1 MNNINSVLENDEKI
15 IFRLRELYSKYGYMK
30 YRMSK
35 FEEYDLYVRN
45 KDFLVS
51 ENIITFTDVDG
62 KLMALKPDVTLSII
76 KNSREDTAS
85 VQKMYY
91 NENFYR
97 ASSETRAFKEIMQT
111 GLEAIGDIDDYCIC
125 EVVMLA
131 AKSLECISKDY
142 ILDIS
147 HMGIVSQ
154 AMEGIEISLNGK
166 TALLKALGE
175 KNVGGISEVCA
186 AEGIDEKSTD
196 LLKKLVTVYGAP
208 DKVIAKLKSLPQA
221 EKFSDAIK
229 QLENITEMLTLVGC
243 ADKVR
248 IDFSVVNDMGY
259 YNGVVFKGFVNGV
272 PEGVLSGG
280 QYDNLM
286 RKMSRKSGAI
296 GFAVYLDLLERIYED
311 SHDYDVST
319 VLLYDEDA
327 KLCDVN
333 SAVKK
338 LIDKGETVIAQKTK
352 PEKLTYKKLVRLCKT
367 EVEEIEN
374 NA

>member
-76 KNSREDTAS
+76 KNSREDTGT

-91 NENFYR
+91 NENVYR
-97 ASSETRAFKEIMQT
+97 ASTETRAFKEIMQT

-131 AKSLECISKDY
+131 AKSLECITDDY

-154 AMEGIEISLNGK
+154 AMEGIEISSNGK
-166 TALLKALGE
+166 AALLKALGE
-175 KNVGGISEVCA
+175 KNVGGIGAVCT

-208 DKVIAKLKSLPQA
+208 DNVIAELKSLSQT

-229 QLENITEMLTLVGC
+229 QLEDITEMLTLVGC
-243 ADKVR
+243 VDKVR
-248 IDFSVVNDMGY
+248 IDFSVINDMGY

-272 PEGVLSGG
+272 PEGILSGG
-280 QYDNLM
+280 QYDNLLK
-286 RKMSRKSGAI
+286 KMSRKSGAI

-311 SHDYDVST
+311 SHDFDVAT
-319 VLLYDEDA
+319 VLLYNEDA

-333 SAVKK
+333 NAVKE

-352 PEKLTYKKLVRLCKT
+352 PEKLRYKRLVRLCGT

>member
-76 KNSREDTAS
+76 KNSREDTGT

-91 NENFYR
+91 NENVYR
-97 ASSETRAFKEIMQT
+97 ASTETRAFKEIMQT

-131 AKSLECISKDY
+131 AKSLECITDDY

-154 AMEGIEISLNGK
+154 AMEGIEISSNGK
-166 TALLKALGE
+166 AALLKALGE
-175 KNVGGISEVCA
+175 KNVGGIGAVCT

-208 DKVIAKLKSLPQA
+208 DNVIAELKSLSQT

-229 QLENITEMLTLVGC
+229 QLEDITEMLTLVGC
-243 ADKVR
+243 VDKVR
-248 IDFSVVNDMGY
+248 IDFSVINDMGY

-280 QYDNLM
+280 QYDNLLK
-286 RKMSRKSGAI
+286 KMSRKSGAI

-311 SHDYDVST
+311 SHNFDVAT
-319 VLLYDEDA
+319 VLLYNEDA

-333 SAVKK
+333 NAVKE

-352 PEKLTYKKLVRLCKT
+352 PEKLRYKRLVRLCGT

>member
-1 MNNINSVLENDEKI
+1 MNSVNSVFENDEKI
-15 IFRLRELYSKYGYMK
+15 IFKLRELYSKHGYMK

-76 KNSREDTAS
+76 KNSREDMGT

-91 NENFYR
+91 NENVYR
-97 ASSETRAFKEIMQT
+97 ASTETRAFKEIMQT

-131 AKSLECISKDY
+131 AKSLECITDDY

-154 AMEGIEISLNGK
+154 IMEDIEISQKGRV
-166 TALLKALGE
+166 ALLKALGE
-175 KNVGGISEVCA
+175 KNVGGISKVCRE
-186 AEGIDEKSTD
+186 EGIDKNSTEI
-196 LLKKLVTVYGAP
+196 LKKLVSVYGAP
-208 DKVIAKLKSLPQA
+208 DKVITELKSLPKSEQFA
-221 EKFSDAIK
+221 EAIK
-229 QLENITEMLTLVGC
+229 QLENITEMLTISGC
-243 ADKVR
+243 VDKVR
-248 IDFSVVNDMGY
+248 IDFSVINDMGY

-286 RKMSRKSGAI
+286 KKMSRKSGAI

-311 SHDYDVST
+311 NQNFDIDT
-319 VLLYDEDA
+319 VLIYDDGTKPKDINNAINKIIE
-327 KLCDVN
+327 
-333 SAVKK
+333 
-338 LIDKGETVIAQKTK
+338 KGETVIAQKAK
-352 PEKLTYKKLVRLCKT
+352 PEKLRYKRLVKLCGM
-367 EVEEIEN
+367 EVSELEN

>member
-1 MNNINSVLENDEKI
+1 
-15 IFRLRELYSKYGYMK
+15 
-30 YRMSK
+30 MSK

-51 ENIITFTDVDG
+51 ENVITFTDVDG

-76 KNSREDTAS
+76 KNSREDTGS

-91 NENFYR
+91 NENVYR
-97 ASSETRAFKEIMQT
+97 ASKETRAFKEIMQT

-131 AKSLECISKDY
+131 AKSLECISDDY

-154 AMEGIEISLNGK
+154 AMEGIEISAKGK
-166 TALLKALGE
+166 AALLKALGE
-175 KNVGGISEVCA
+175 KNAGGIAAVCN
-186 AEGIDEKSTD
+186 AEGIDEKSAE
-196 LLKKLVTVYGAP
+196 LLKSLVTVYGAP
-208 DKVIAKLKSLPQA
+208 DKVIAELKSIAKGEQFA
-221 EKFSDAIK
+221 DAIK
-229 QLENITEMLTLVGC
+229 QLESITEMLTLNGF

-248 IDFSVVNDMGY
+248 IDFSVINDMGY

-272 PEGVLSGG
+272 PDGVLSGG

-286 RKMSRKSGAI
+286 KKMSRKSGAI
-296 GFAVYLDLLERIYED
+296 GFAVYLDVLERMYED
-311 SHDYDVST
+311 SLGYDIDT
-319 VLLYDEDA
+319 VLIYDEGA
-327 KLCDVN
+327 ELCNIN

-338 LIDKGETVIAQKTK
+338 MTDKGESVIAQKAK
-352 PEKLTYKKLVRLCKT
+352 PEKLRYKRLVKLCGM

>member
-1 MNNINSVLENDEKI
+1 MSFINPVLENDEKI
-15 IFRLRELYSKYGYMK
+15 IFKLRELYSKYGYMK

-35 FEEYDLYVRN
+35 FEEYDLYVHN

-76 KNSREDTAS
+76 KNSREDTGS

-91 NENFYR
+91 NENVYR
-97 ASSETRAFKEIMQT
+97 ASTETRAFKEIMQT

-125 EVVMLA
+125 EVLMLA
-131 AKSLECISKDY
+131 AKSLECITDDY

-147 HMGIVSQ
+147 HMGIVSL
-154 AMEGIEISLNGK
+154 AMEGIEISAKGK
-166 TALLKALGE
+166 AALLKALGE
-175 KNVGGISEVCA
+175 KNVGGIGAVCLD
-186 AEGIDEKSTD
+186 EGIDEKSAE
-196 LLKKLVTVYGAP
+196 LLKSLVTVYGAP
-208 DKVIAKLKSLPQA
+208 SEVIAKLRSMKLSD
-221 EKFSDAIK
+221 KFNAAIK
-229 QLENITEMLTLVGC
+229 QLEDITRMLVLNGC

-248 IDFSVVNDMGY
+248 IDFSVINDMGY

-286 RKMSRKSGAI
+286 KKMSRKSGAI
-296 GFAVYLDLLERIYED
+296 GFAVYLDLLERMYED
-311 SHDYDVST
+311 SHSYDIDT
-319 VLLYDEDA
+319 VLIYDDNAELSDI
-327 KLCDVN
+327 N
-333 SAVKK
+333 NAVKEFTQ
-338 LIDKGETVIAQKTK
+338 KGESVIAQKAK
-352 PEKLTYKKLVRLCKT
+352 PEKLRYKRLVKLCGM
-367 EVEEIEN
+367 EVEELEN

>member
-91 NENFYR
+91 NENVYR

-175 KNVGGISEVCA
+175 KNVGGITAVCA

-208 DKVIAKLKSLPQA
+208 DKVIAKLKLLPQA

-243 ADKVR
+243 SDKVR

-333 SAVKK
+333 NAVKK

-352 PEKLTYKKLVRLCKT
+352 PEKLTYKRLVRLCKT

>member
-1 MNNINSVLENDEKI
+1 MYNISSVLENDEKI
-15 IFRLRELYSKYGYMK
+15 IFKLRELYSKYGYIK

-76 KNSREDTAS
+76 KNSREDAGS

-91 NENFYR
+91 NENVYR
-97 ASSETRAFKEIMQT
+97 ASTETRAFKEIMQT

-125 EVVMLA
+125 EVLMLA
-131 AKSLECISKDY
+131 AKSLECITDDY

-154 AMEGIEISLNGK
+154 AMEGIEISPSK
-166 TALLKALGE
+166 KAALLKALGE
-175 KNVGGISEVCA
+175 KNAGGIGAVCK
-186 AEGIDEKSTD
+186 AEGIDEKSAE

-208 DKVIAKLKSLPQA
+208 NKVIAELKSLPQS

-229 QLENITEMLTLVGC
+229 QLEDITEMLKLNGF
-243 ADKVR
+243 ADKIR
-248 IDFSVVNDMGY
+248 IDFSVINDMGY

-286 RKMSRKSGAI
+286 KKMSRKSGAI
-296 GFAVYLDLLERIYED
+296 GFAVYLDLLKRIYED
-311 SHDYDVST
+311 SQDYDIDT
-319 VLLYDEDA
+319 VLLYDKGESLSNIN
-327 KLCDVN
+327 K
-333 SAVKK
+333 AVKV
-338 LIDKGETVIAQKTK
+338 LTENGESVIAQKTK
-352 PEKLTYKKLVRLCKT
+352 PQKLRYRRLVKLCGT
-367 EVEEIEN
+367 EVEELEN

>member
-1 MNNINSVLENDEKI
+1 MSYINSVLENDEKI
-15 IFRLRELYSKYGYMK
+15 IFKLRELYSKYGYMK

-51 ENIITFTDVDG
+51 DNIITFTDVDG

-76 KNSREDTAS
+76 KNSREDTGT

-91 NENFYR
+91 NENVYR
-97 ASSETRAFKEIMQT
+97 ASTETRAFKEIMQT

-131 AKSLECISKDY
+131 AKSLECISEDY

-154 AMEGIEISLNGK
+154 AMDGIEISPSGK

-175 KNVGGISEVCA
+175 KNVGGISAVCM

-196 LLKKLVTVYGAP
+196 ILKKLVTVYGAP
-208 DKVIAKLKSLPQA
+208 GKVITELKKLPQS

-229 QLENITEMLTLVGC
+229 QLEDITEILSFAGC

-248 IDFSVVNDMGY
+248 IDFSVINDMGY

-280 QYDNLM
+280 QYDNLLK
-286 RKMSRKSGAI
+286 KMSRKSGAI

-311 SHDYDVST
+311 TQSVDVDT
-319 VLLYDEDA
+319 ILLYDENA

-333 SAVKK
+333 KAVKE
-338 LIDKGETVIAQKTK
+338 LTEKGESVIAQKAK
-352 PEKLTYKKLVRLCKT
+352 PEKITYKRLIRLCGT